1 MIEDS
6 VLGPY
11 QEIITA
17 RANDKK
23 IRGKSQD
30 GGIVSAM
37 LIYALE
43 ENIIDGTIVAG
54 EGDEPW
60 TAEPKIATTK
70 KEILKAAG
78 TRYTMCPNIALIKE
92 ATRSYGLEKIATIGT
107 PCQVMGIRKMQTY
120 PLGVRNVTDKI
131 ALSIG
136 IYCMENFP
144 YESLKTFICD
154 RAGTTPAQV
163 TKMNISKGK
172 LFIKHTDAEEAFAIP
187 IKQTHGYEQSG
198 CNYCLDYVAELS
210 DFSCGS
216 VGAKD
221 GWSTIIK
228 RTNKGSNLINDA
240 IDNGILELTETNEGK
255 FGLEML
261 RKLSANK
268 KKKNQKRI
276 DKKLD
281 MGLKIPFTHSS
292 KKEDVLENR

>member
-1 MIEDS
+1 MIQDPA
-6 VLGPY
+6 LGPY

-17 RANDKK
+17 KATDKK
-23 IRGKSQD
+23 ITNKSQD
-30 GGIVSAM
+30 GGIVSAL

-43 ENIIDGTIVAG
+43 ENIIDGTIVAVP
-54 EGDEPW
+54 GDEPLK
-60 TAEPKIATTK
+60 AEPKVVTTK
-70 KEILKAAG
+70 KDILKAAG
-78 TRYTMCPNIALIKE
+78 TKYTMCPNLALIKE

-107 PCQVMGIRKMQTY
+107 PCQVMGLRKMQTY
-120 PLGVRNVTDKI
+120 PMGARNVTDKI

-144 YESLKTFICD
+144 YESLKTFVCD
-154 RAGTTPAQV
+154 KANTTPQRV

-172 LFIKHTDAEEAFAIP
+172 LFITHSDAEKPFAIP
-187 IKQTHGYEQSG
+187 IKETHGYEQSG

-216 VGAKD
+216 VGAKP

-228 RTNKGSNLINDA
+228 RTDKGSSLIDDA
-240 IDNGILELTETNEGK
+240 IKEGIIETTETNEGK

-261 RKLSANK
+261 RKLSTNK

-292 KKEDVLENR
+292 KKDDVLENK

>member
-17 RANDKK
+17 RAKDKK

-107 PCQVMGIRKMQTY
+107 PCQVMGIRKMQAY
-120 PLGVRNVTDKI
+120 PMGVRNVTDKI

-144 YESLKTFICD
+144 YESLKTFICA

-172 LFIKHTDAEEAFAIP
+172 LFIKHTNAEEPFAIP
-187 IKQTHGYEQSG
+187 IKETHGYEQSG

-228 RTNKGSNLINDA
+228 RTNKGTNLINDA